1 MIIDFIFLLCM
12 CCFNSWWIF
21 FLKNWLMGV
30 GKVRGGMLVNI
41 LKWLNFDVFE
51 NVILFLWNK
60 EVFIGV
66 DMKILFMNVRKDF

>member
-1 MIIDFIFLLCM
+1 MILFF
-12 CCFNSWWIF
+12 CCVCVVLIVDEFF